1 MTIRNHAM
9 RINSHAIDQK
19 RVSGRALE
27 CNTWL
32 NTIPRPMAWIIT
44 VIATRPEPIKRL
56 VIIAPLRFSWLLIGG
71 FLKIFDRVRD
81 RSEAVDLFNMFL
93 NPLRAKPV
101 AHGRTSLH
109 NLQ

>member
-9 RINSHAIDQK
+9 RINSHAIGQK

-32 NTIPRPMAWIIT
+32 NTMPRPIARIIT

-56 VIIAPLRFSWLLIGG
+56 LISAALMFSWLLIGG
-71 FLKIFDRVRD
+71 FLKIFDCVRD
-81 RSEAVDLFNMFL
+81 TFEAIDPTQFTINTLVTE
-93 NPLRAKPV
+93 PV
-101 AHGRTSLH
+101 THGRACFDR
-109 NLQ
+109 

>member
-9 RINSHAIDQK
+9 RINSHAIGQK

-27 CNTWL
+27 FNTWL
-32 NTIPRPMAWIIT
+32 NTMPRPMAWIIT

-56 VIIAPLRFSWLLIGG
+56 VIIAVLMSSWVLIVG

-81 RSEAVDLFNMFL
+81 RSEAVDLANML
-93 NPLRAKPV
+93 LYSLRAQPV
-101 AHGRTSLH
+101 AHRG
-109 NLQ
+109 